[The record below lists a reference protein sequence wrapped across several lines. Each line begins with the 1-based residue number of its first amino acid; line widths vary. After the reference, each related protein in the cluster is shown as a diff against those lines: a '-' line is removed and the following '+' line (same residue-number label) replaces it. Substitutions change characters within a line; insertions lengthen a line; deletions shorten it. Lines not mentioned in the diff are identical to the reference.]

1 MKKVMTFTLLALLSL
16 PALAE
21 KGGFEA
27 GATPPPQKKQD
38 AGYKGSEDTGQT
50 HINQIRDF
58 RQDGYVTLEGYILK
72 KLQGDNY
79 QFRDSTG
86 TITIIAP
93 EKTFDGKTFKAD
105 DQVRVSGRVHGKG
118 ENTVLH
124 VTQIDL
130 P

>member
-27 GATPPPQKKQD
+27 GEAPPPQKNQD

-50 HINQIRDF
+50 HIDQIRDF
-58 RQDGYVTLEGYILK
+58 RQNGYVTLEGYILK

-79 QFRDSTG
+79 QFRDRTG

-93 EKTFDGKTFKAD
+93 EKTFGGKTYQAN
-105 DQVRVSGRVHGKG
+105 DQVRVSGHVHGKG
-118 ENTVLH
+118 DKTVLQ
-124 VTQIDL
+124 VTRIDE